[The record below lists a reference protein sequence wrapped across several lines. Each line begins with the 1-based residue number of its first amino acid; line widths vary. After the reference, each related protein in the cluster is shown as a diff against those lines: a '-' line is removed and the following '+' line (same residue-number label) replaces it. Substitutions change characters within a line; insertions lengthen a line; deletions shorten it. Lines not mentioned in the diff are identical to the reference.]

1 MFRLAYSSVEEYGVE
16 YAVVNSMDN
25 VGSSFTDDNS
35 GCFAFE
41 YMTASGSESEDKIQ
55 LLYGTDKIKSQETE
69 LLESMTELSGEIE
82 KKINEIS
89 KTSESGKDSNVS
101 EQNMTAYGVRKINN
115 KEMFIAVSRNTL
127 SDKDIYIGISRDISS
142 IYADREELLG
152 RYRLALAGLIVIGFV
167 SIYFLSRF
175 MTGPI
180 RTLEKVTG
188 EIAEGNLSRRS
199 HYHSEDEI
207 GRLSDSLN
215 LMADKISM
223 QMKEISEEAA
233 KKELEAKQKAD
244 FTAAFAHELK
254 TPLTSII
261 GYADMLNTIEISE
274 EEKREAYYYIYN
286 QGKRLESLSRKLLE
300 LVNMENDKLEFR
312 PVNTHDIQEN
322 LKNTM
327 RPIFKK
333 RQIKGKITLEKAVIY
348 GDYELL
354 LSLFYNL
361 LDNAV
366 KAVENEGYIL
376 FKGTVE
382 EDGYLIKVVDNGRG
396 IPENEIGRITEAFY
410 MVDKSR
416 SRKEGGAGIGLALC
430 SRIIELHGA
439 TLQIASKPGEG
450 TVICVRFPG
459 N

>member
-16 YAVVNSMDN
+16 YAVINSLDN
-25 VGSSFTDDNS
+25 VGSSFTDENS

-41 YMTASGSESEDKIQ
+41 YMADSDSQDKIQ
-55 LLYGTDKIKSQETE
+55 LLYGTEVIKYNESE
-69 LLESMTELSGEIE
+69 LIDSMSELSDEIE
-82 KKINEIS
+82 KKTSII
-89 KTSESGKDSNVS
+89 SESSNKENDSNITT
-101 EQNMTAYGVRKINN
+101 EENTTAYGVRKINN
-115 KEMFIAVSRNTL
+115 KEMFIAVSRNKL
-127 SDKDIYIGISRDISS
+127 SDRDIYIGISRDISS
-142 IYADREELLG
+142 IYEDREELLG

-207 GRLSDSLN
+207 GKLSDSLN
-215 LMADKISM
+215 VMADRISM
-223 QMKEISEEAA
+223 QMQEISEEAA
-233 KKELEAKQKAD
+233 KKELAAKQKAD

-261 GYADMLNTIEISE
+261 GYADMLNTIEVSE
-274 EEKREAYYYIYN
+274 EEKRDAYYYIYN
-286 QGKRLESLSRKLLE
+286 QGKRLESLSHKLLE
-300 LVNMENDKLEFR
+300 LVSMENDNLELR
-312 PVNTHDIQEN
+312 QINTLDIQEN

-327 RPIFKK
+327 RPIFRS
-333 RQIKGKITLEKAVIY
+333 RQIKGKITLEKSVIY

-366 KAVENEGYIL
+366 KAVEKEGYIL

-382 EDGYLIKVVDNGRG
+382 EEGYRIKVVDNGRG

-450 TVICVRFPG
+450 TVMCVTFPKH
-459 N
+459 